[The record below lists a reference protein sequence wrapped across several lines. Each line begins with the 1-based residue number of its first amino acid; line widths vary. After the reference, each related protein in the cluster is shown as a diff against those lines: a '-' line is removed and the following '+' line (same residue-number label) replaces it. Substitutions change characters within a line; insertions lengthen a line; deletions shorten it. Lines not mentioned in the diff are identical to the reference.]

1 MEFEKLIYPGFN
13 KTFGELECFTLNK
26 SNQLE
31 IIDYFNIDWVRS
43 AVEELVKSVDEK
55 IKIEFIEPTTVD
67 IESASK
73 LVKADLS
80 VEDAKKDFSKVRELL
95 VSLPEKVVLENQ
107 LFHLYLE
114 WLLQNKEKKLEFLM
128 LISGDIQYQ
137 KC

>member
-13 KTFGELECFTLNK
+13 KTFGELECFKLDK
-26 SNQLE
+26 SNQLQ

-43 AVEELVKSVDEK
+43 AVEELVKTVDEK

-80 VEDAKKDFSKVRELL
+80 VEDAKKTLAK
-95 VSLPEKVVLENQ
+95 
-107 LFHLYLE
+107 
-114 WLLQNKEKKLEFLM
+114 
-128 LISGDIQYQ
+128 
-137 KC
+137 

>member
-31 IIDYFNIDWVRS
+31 LIDYFNIDWVRS

-67 IESASK
+67 TVSYTHLTLPTIY
-73 LVKADLS
+73 S
-80 VEDAKKDFSKVRELL
+80 V
-95 VSLPEKVVLENQ
+95 
-107 LFHLYLE
+107 
-114 WLLQNKEKKLEFLM
+114 
-128 LISGDIQYQ
+128 
-137 KC
+137 

>member
-1 MEFEKLIYPGFN
+1 MKNLFILDSIRH
-13 KTFGELECFTLNK
+13 FGELECFTLNK

-31 IIDYFNIDWVRS
+31 VIDYFNIDWVRS
-43 AVEELVKSVDEK
+43 AVEELVKTVDEK

-80 VEDAKKDFSKVRELL
+80 VEDAKKDFSKGKRIIGISSGKGGVGKSTISSLL
-95 VSLPEKVVLENQ
+95 GMAFAKQ
-107 LFHLYLE
+107 G
-114 WLLQNKEKKLEFLM
+114 KKLEFLM